1 MANAPE
7 LVTESGYLHSER
19 DKLIN
24 FLKQYANIALAGT
37 RGEPPRKYEL
47 ISPLNL
53 VGVDLKKFFT
63 KKCQNCILHQNRRI
77 LPVLSRRAEQ

>member
-1 MANAPE
+1 MRIMANAPE
-7 LVTESGYLHSER
+7 LVTESGYLNSER

-47 ISPLNL
+47 EFNMRAYVPDEDGIS
-53 VGVDLKKFFT
+53 VERK
-63 KKCQNCILHQNRRI
+63 HRI
-77 LPVLSRRAEQ
+77 LIKIGRAHV